1 MVLTFQNPILVLV
14 LALKTSIFLSVA
26 SFWLPP
32 LSYIRVSSDDSRSPS
47 HPVASISSV
56 AVSVTGVFLRNRI
69 VSPVSSPNLE
79 DQWIAL
85 RQASTVRPVSR
96 QHSSR
101 DHWDTDRDKVA
112 ILQLHH
118 SLNTLPSPLTLNT
131 DKIMF
136 FPLIS
141 SKPRKNW
148 I

>member
-85 RQASTVRPVSR
+85 RQASTLRPVSR

-101 DHWDTDRDKVA
+101 DHWPRQGGDPSVAPLPKYSTKSLDTKYRQSN
-112 ILQLHH
+112 IF
-118 SLNTLPSPLTLNT
+118 STN
-131 DKIMF
+131 F
-136 FPLIS
+136 F
-141 SKPRKNW
+141 KTAENW
-148 I
+148 IKWS